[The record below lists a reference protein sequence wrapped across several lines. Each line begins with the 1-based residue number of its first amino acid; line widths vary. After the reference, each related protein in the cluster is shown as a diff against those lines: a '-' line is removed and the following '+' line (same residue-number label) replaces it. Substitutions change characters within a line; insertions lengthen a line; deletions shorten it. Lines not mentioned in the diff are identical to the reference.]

1 VRAAAGRGLADLPSH
16 RPAVALEAAAGALA
30 IAFSAILFRLAHVS
44 PSTGAFFRCLY
55 AVPALVLVA
64 RFERR
69 RGGPRAAPG
78 RRERVL
84 GAIAGLWLA
93 ADLILWNHSID
104 AIGAG
109 LATVLSNT
117 QVVMVAL
124 AAWAIWGERPSR
136 RTMLAGVG
144 VLAGVVLISGVVGSA
159 AYGARP
165 LAGVIFGGL
174 TGVAYTAYILLL
186 RQSGRDG
193 RPAGALSDATA
204 SCAVACAVAG
214 LALGDLDLTP
224 GWRATGWLVVL
235 ALGSQVVGWL
245 LISASLTR
253 LPAALTAITLTLQP
267 VASVVFGAIIL
278 GESPSSWQIVGVAV
292 ILAAVLAAST
302 GRRVTAA
309 VAAAPAAPASPAIP
323 ARPRLGGRTGPPSSR

>member
-1 VRAAAGRGLADLPSH
+1 M
-16 RPAVALEAAAGALA
+16 
-30 IAFSAILFRLAHVS
+30 
-44 PSTGAFFRCLY
+44 
-55 AVPALVLVA
+55 LVA

-69 RGGPRAAPG
+69 RGGPRAAPA
-78 RRERVL
+78 RRHRVL

-136 RTMLAGVG
+136 RTLLAGFG
-144 VLAGVVLISGVVGSA
+144 VLVGVVLISGVVGSA

-165 LAGVIFGGL
+165 LAGVVFGGL
-174 TGVAYTAYILLL
+174 TGVAYAVYILLL
-186 RQSGRDG
+186 RQSGREG
-193 RPAGALSDATA
+193 RPAAALSDATA
-204 SCAVACAVAG
+204 ACAGACAVAG
-214 LALGDLDLTP
+214 FAVGDLDLTP

-309 VAAAPAAPASPAIP
+309 VVAAAPAAPASPAIP

>member
-1 VRAAAGRGLADLPSH
+1 
-16 RPAVALEAAAGALA
+16 
-30 IAFSAILFRLAHVS
+30 
-44 PSTGAFFRCLY
+44 
-55 AVPALVLVA
+55 VLVA
-64 RFERR
+64 RFELR
-69 RGGPRAAPG
+69 RGGPRVVAG

-84 GAIAGLWLA
+84 GGIAGLWLA

-186 RQSGRDG
+186 RQSGRSG

-204 SCAVACAVAG
+204 SCAVVCFIAG

-292 ILAAVLAAST
+292 ILAAVLAASS

-309 VAAAPAAPASPAIP
+309 VAAGPAAPVSPAIP